1 MGDVLS
7 VPFIVSCFPSIDK
20 PTRVRSTSATLI
32 DNIFINNPGQVVA
45 CGNIISDVSD
55 HFSQFCILKSKT
67 DKIKIKKSKVR
78 DFSRFSRD
86 SFNADLANVDWNALL
101 NKKPCDADNVFSSF
115 YNNFN
120 KLINK
125 HAPMKTISNRKAK
138 QLSKPWITKGIRIS
152 IKVKN
157 KLYASG
163 DTANYKIYRNKICTL
178 TRLSKQQYSKFFN
191 DNLTNM
197 KKTWEGINNVLA
209 RKLKNTKPI
218 TYIKDSNDNDSV
230 TSDPSR
236 IANVLNDHFASVGP
250 KLANKLPTVQ
260 RNYFDFLNR
269 SNSPDSSF
277 AFNLVTPAEVEL
289 EILRIP
295 INKSHGLYSC
305 PTQLLKCSSNV
316 ISSTLAEI
324 INLSIST
331 GMYPTK
337 LKMAKIIPIFKAE
350 DNTYANNYR
359 PISLLSNFNSIFEK
373 LVFSRMES
381 FIEQND
387 ILSPSQYGF
396 RKAHSTQHAILDIV
410 STIPFS

>member
-1 MGDVLS
+1 ME
-7 VPFIVSCFPSIDK
+7 I
-20 PTRVRSTSATLI
+20 
-32 DNIFINNPGQVVA
+32 
-45 CGNIISDVSD
+45 
-55 HFSQFCILKSKT
+55 FSQFCILKSIT
-67 DKIKIKKSKVR
+67 DKIKIKKSKER

-86 SFNADLANVDWNALL
+86 SFNADLSNVDWNALL
-101 NKKPCDADNVFSSF
+101 NKKPCNADNVFSAF
-115 YNNFN
+115 YNKFH

-125 HAPMKTISNRKAK
+125 HAPMKTISNGKAK
-138 QLSKPWITKGIRIS
+138 QLSKPWIAKGIRKS

-163 DTANYKIYRNKICTL
+163 DTANYKIHRNEICTL
-178 TRLSKQQYSKFFN
+178 TRLSKQQYYSKFFN

-218 TYIKDSNDNDSV
+218 TFIKDPNDNDSV

-260 RNYFDFLNR
+260 RKYFDFLNR

-277 AFNLVTPAEVEL
+277 AFNLVTPVEVEL
-289 EILRIP
+289 EILRIQ

-305 PTQLLKCSSNV
+305 PTQLLKYSSNV

-337 LKMAKIIPIFKAE
+337 LKMQKLFLSLKPKI
-350 DNTYANNYR
+350 T
-359 PISLLSNFNSIFEK
+359 L
-373 LVFSRMES
+373 
-381 FIEQND
+381 
-387 ILSPSQYGF
+387 
-396 RKAHSTQHAILDIV
+396 TQT
-410 STIPFS
+410 TIGLFLC